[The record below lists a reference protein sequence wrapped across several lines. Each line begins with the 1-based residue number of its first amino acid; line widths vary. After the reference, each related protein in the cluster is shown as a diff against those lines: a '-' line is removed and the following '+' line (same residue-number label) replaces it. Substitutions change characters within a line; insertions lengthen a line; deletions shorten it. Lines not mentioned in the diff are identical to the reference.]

1 MRPMSRTKFHAF
13 LGAAL
18 VALLSSACVVA
29 SPPPDSPAAQSGPGY
44 SEEQPAEFA
53 EPAPAPPAEQ
63 TETVYAEP
71 AAPPPAPRRPAPER
85 RPVADAPAYAPERPA
100 PQAAPPPPPP
110 PQQQQRPNRPNR
122 EPNPAVEYVV
132 GRRARLGPI
141 AEFSIEPTAG
151 PVGTTVTIYGDFRSV
166 RNPAQIGVSFN
177 GSRRVV
183 GPVYVTTDRIAVVV
197 PQGARTGDVSVRLR
211 NKVAW
216 SGRFSVTPRDTDI
229 FLPTPVDT
237 GLLGAVYRLQPNTTR
252 LPDFRS
258 MSAPFATIVVP
269 SLRVA
274 PRSFD
279 TGFPGLEDAGE
290 PLLEWFGIR
299 FIGMISVP
307 SSGTYSFRVNSD
319 DGAKLYIDDKL
330 VVDNDGQ
337 HAPQHRDGSI
347 DLAAG
352 VHDIVVEYYQGPR
365 YQIAL
370 ELSWKNGNSWEL
382 VPPSAFTRY
391 SSSGND
397 CSSEPQIFC
406 CQSNSAEC
414 KSCRE
419 NSRRVLSQWKVRCQT
434 PATPAPGPAPVDCSN
449 EPNRFCCQGQTAQC
463 KQCRQEAAAE
473 RTQWAQQCA
482 GTAPGNPGNPGGPV
496 VDCSRKPEQR
506 MCCQGTTRQCRDCRE
521 KANAEQAQWT
531 QLCGGQTPPT
541 GPVVDCSR
549 EPQRMCCQAQ
559 TAGCNQCRDQAA
571 AERAQWAQQCGGQAP
586 GNPPGLDCSR
596 EPQRACCRGNTPQCR
611 QCVRD
616 AQDEVAHWKRLC
628 GQSGT
633 PSVDCSQRPQ
643 RACCK
648 ALTPQCRSCQ
658 DEASA
663 ELSRWE
669 ASCK

>member
-13 LGAAL
+13 PSAAL

-44 SEEQPAEFA
+44 SEEQPAEVAGPAPASPGAQPGEPAGAPAYA
-53 EPAPAPPAEQ
+53 EPAP
-63 TETVYAEP
+63 P
-71 AAPPPAPRRPAPER
+71 AASRRPPPERP
-85 RPVADAPAYAPERPA
+85 PVADAPAYAPERPA
-100 PQAAPPPPPP
+100 PPQAAPPPPP
-110 PQQQQRPNRPNR
+110 PQQQQQRPIHRPNRG
-122 EPNPAVEYVV
+122 PNPAVEYVP
-132 GRRARLGPI
+132 GRRARLGAI

-197 PQGARTGDVSVRLR
+197 PPGARSGKVSVRLR
-211 NKVAW
+211 NRVAW
-216 SGRFSVTPRDTDI
+216 SGRFAVTPRDTDI

-237 GLLGAVYRLQPNTTR
+237 GLLGAVYRLPANTAR

-258 MSAPFATIVVP
+258 MGAPFATIVVP

-274 PRSFD
+274 ARSFD
-279 TGFPGLEDAGE
+279 TGFPGLEETGE

-307 SSGTYSFRVNSD
+307 SSGTYTFRLNSD
-319 DGAKLYIDDKL
+319 DGAKLYIDDRL
-330 VVDNDGQ
+330 VIDNDGQ

-347 DLAAG
+347 ELGAG
-352 VHDIVVEYYQGPR
+352 VHDIVVEYFQGPR

-391 SSSGND
+391 TSGGDD
-397 CSSEPQIFC
+397 CSSQPQIFC
-406 CQSNSAEC
+406 CQSNAAEC
-414 KSCRE
+414 RSCRE
-419 NSRRVLSQWKVRCQT
+419 NSRRVLSQWKARCEA
-434 PATPAPGPAPVDCSN
+434 PSMPGPAPVDCSN

-463 KQCRQEAAAE
+463 KQCRDTAAAE
-473 RTQWAQQCA
+473 RAQWVQQC
-482 GTAPGNPGNPGGPV
+482 GGGSAPGNPG
-496 VDCSRKPEQR
+496 VDCSRKPEKTF
-506 MCCQGTTRQCRDCRE
+506 CCQGNSRQCRNCRE
-521 KANAEQAQWT
+521 KANADEARWF
-531 QLCGGQTPPT
+531 QLCGHQKPPT

-559 TAGCNQCRDQAA
+559 TAGCNQCREQAA
-571 AERAQWAQQCGGQAP
+571 AERAQWAQQCGGPKP

-596 EPQRACCRGNTPQCR
+596 EPQRACCRANTPQCR
-611 QCVRD
+611 QCQRD
-616 AQDEVAHWKRLC
+616 AQDERREWQRLC

-633 PSVDCSQRPQ
+633 PGVDCSRRPS

-648 ALTPQCRSCQ
+648 ALTPQCNSCQ
-658 DEASA
+658 DEARA
-663 ELSRWE
+663 ELARWE
-669 ASCK
+669 AACN